1 MKLSMAVAA
10 MLEPL
15 VCDGRHQHETVERS
29 SDAASADLCNEVGRK
44 LYHYPLWKK
53 KLLQIILLQDFGA
66 NPDQM
71 IELCGLTEHYNMTDG
86 EKWNLEAGSEAVRSE
101 VPAARPKAKAYSAYR
116 CAL

>member
-15 VCDGRHQHETVERS
+15 VCDGRHQHQTVERS

-53 KLLQIILLQDFGA
+53 KQLQIILLQDFGA
-66 NPDQM
+66 NPDQG
-71 IELCGLTEHYNMTDG
+71 C
-86 EKWNLEAGSEAVRSE
+86 
-101 VPAARPKAKAYSAYR
+101 AA
-116 CAL
+116 